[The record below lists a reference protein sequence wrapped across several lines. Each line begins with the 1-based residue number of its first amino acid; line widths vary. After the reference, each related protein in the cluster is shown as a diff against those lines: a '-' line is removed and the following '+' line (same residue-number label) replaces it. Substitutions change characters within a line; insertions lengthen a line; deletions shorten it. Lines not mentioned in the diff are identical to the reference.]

1 MGQPADEREL
11 NDANPASPRPGPTE
25 RGVHPAV
32 QIGWMF
38 GRVFSAVFLATMVIL
53 AEASLARWVPLRPP
67 LFGLLV
73 FVTVLAL
80 GLWHARLLFRSWRWA
95 LRPDDVVARYGV
107 VWRVSRSIP
116 RVRVQHVDVRS
127 GPIDR
132 ALGLVEVSLHV
143 AGSAGP
149 VLTIP
154 GLAPAEAEAL
164 RESLLD
170 SARVS

>member
-1 MGQPADEREL
+1 MIERTGGREAED
-11 NDANPASPRPGPTE
+11 DALSSE

-38 GRVFSAVFLATMVIL
+38 NRVLNAVLLATLAIL
-53 AEASLARWVPLRPP
+53 AEASLARWASVRPLLLG
-67 LFGLLV
+67 LFV
-73 FVTVLAL
+73 FVVVLAL
-80 GLWHARLLFRSWRWA
+80 GLGHARLLFQSWRWA
-95 LRPDDVVARYGV
+95 LRHDDVVARYGV

-116 RVRVQHVDVRS
+116 RVRVQHVDVSS
-127 GPIDR
+127 GPVDR

-154 GLAPAEAEAL
+154 GLAPDEAETL
-164 RESLLD
+164 REALLD
-170 SARVS
+170 SARAS

>member
-1 MGQPADEREL
+1 MTESAPGREAED
-11 NDANPASPRPGPTE
+11 DATLKE
-25 RGVHPAV
+25 HGVHPAV

-38 GRVFSAVFLATMVIL
+38 GRVFNAVFLATMVIF

-73 FVTVLAL
+73 FVVVLVL

-95 LRPDDVVARYGV
+95 LRPDDIVARYGV

-154 GLAPAEAEAL
+154 GLAPAEAETL
-164 RESLLD
+164 REALLD

>member
-1 MGQPADEREL
+1 MTEPPNGPESIEETPA
-11 NDANPASPRPGPTE
+11 AAASPREG
-25 RGVHPAV
+25 GLHPAV
-32 QIGWMF
+32 QIGWVF
-38 GRVFSAVFLATMVIL
+38 GRVFNAVFLATL
-53 AEASLARWVPLRPP
+53 AIFAEVSLGRWLPMPAPL
-67 LFGLLV
+67 LGLLV
-73 FVTVLAL
+73 FVAALLL
-80 GLWHARLLFRSWRWA
+80 GLWHARVLFTSWRWA

-107 VWRVSRSIP
+107 VWQVSRSIP

-154 GLAPAEAEAL
+154 GLAPAEAETL
-164 RESLLD
+164 REALLD
-170 SARVS
+170 SAKVP

>member
-1 MGQPADEREL
+1 MTEPGSDREQSHSVPA
-11 NDANPASPRPGPTE
+11 APVGPSE

-38 GRVFSAVFLATMVIL
+38 GRVFNAVFLATMAVV

-67 LFGLLV
+67 LFGLAVFAIVLV
-73 FVTVLAL
+73 L
-80 GLWHARLLFRSWRWA
+80 GLWHARDLFTSWRWA

-107 VWRVSRSIP
+107 VWRVIRSIP

-127 GPIDR
+127 GPVDR

-164 RESLLD
+164 REALLD
-170 SARVS
+170 SAKVS